1 MILCIFIS
9 SIVAIVSVFCFFG
22 DAVSISGYTSMPS
35 MFNFMFGTKGSFS
48 SAVVQYN
55 RFPAL
60 TFLFCCEIIIIA
72 VAIFA
77 LVACLKVRA
86 GEWDKKFIAL
96 SALLLIPFT
105 FMAFTTS
112 FCTLTI
118 TTGTSTSGV
127 TLGWGSILYGVLQ
140 LLVFVSV
147 VTYTVIYII
156 GVLKKA
162 HRTPKDVFAAEPRP
176 IQTSP
181 SESEK
186 IDLLLK
192 YKSLLDSGVITQEE
206 FDKKKEELLK

>member
-1 MILCIFIS
+1 
-9 SIVAIVSVFCFFG
+9 
-22 DAVSISGYTSMPS
+22 
-35 MFNFMFGTKGSFS
+35 MFNLMFGTKGSFS
-48 SAVVQYN
+48 SSVVQYN

-86 GEWDKKFIAL
+86 GEWDKKFVAL
-96 SALLLIPFT
+96 PALLLIPFT

-118 TTGTSTSGV
+118 TTGSSSTSGV

-140 LLVFVSV
+140 LLVFASV
-147 VTYTVIYII
+147 VTYTVFYII

-162 HRTPKDVFAAEPRP
+162 HKTPKDVFAAEPRP

-192 YKSLLDSGVITQEE
+192 YKSLLDSDVITQEE